1 MSVTKFLDSAG
12 LTYLWSKLKSYI
24 GGSNMTWV
32 GPESRIIG
40 DTSVVFTNS
49 AIHTTSTF
57 QLFSENSTN
66 VAIGYYSF
74 TVSEGTITYTIP
86 ALTVATDFKLLVTN
100 AFPAPQ
106 QGGSS

>member
-1 MSVTKFLDSAG
+1 MSVTKFLDSPG
-12 LTYLWSKLKSYI
+12 LSYLWSKLKSYI

-32 GPESRIIG
+32 GPEARIIG
-40 DTSVVFTNS
+40 DTSVIFTNS

-57 QLFSENSTN
+57 QLFSENTSN
-66 VAIGYYSF
+66 AAVGYISF

-86 ALTVATDFKLLVTN
+86 ALTEATSFKLLVTN
-100 AFPAPQ
+100 AFPTPQ